1 MFNVNPSHLLL
12 SSASLEDGSFLAR
25 LAKLREGSR
34 CLFSSTLKHQVSQN
48 KEQEELH
55 CRPGRALCVV
65 WCDCAPLLARCY
77 LVFLDIV
84 TVLSGASVLGPNSSP
99 TSFDLSAI
107 SSIRTLCRVSLSFS
121 LIPSLGL
128 KTPRKRGSSSGVSGS
143 RWAPTMVIF
152 CCDLGQKHGVRRGQS
167 CRAVR

>member
-1 MFNVNPSHLLL
+1 MFCYNINPRDYWDHWDQPLTCCYPEPPHWRSGASWPGWQSYVMVLAACSPPPWNIKLEERIIKTTLQTAGCAL
-12 SSASLEDGSFLAR
+12 SVLP
-25 LAKLREGSR
+25 
-34 CLFSSTLKHQVSQN
+34 C
-48 KEQEELH
+48 
-55 CRPGRALCVV
+55 
-65 WCDCAPLLARCY
+65 

-84 TVLSGASVLGPNSSP
+84 TVLSGASVLGPSSSP

-152 CCDLGQKHGVRRGQS
+152 CCDLGQKHGVRWGSHARQ
-167 CRAVR
+167 

>member
-1 MFNVNPSHLLL
+1 ML
-12 SSASLEDGSFLAR
+12 
-25 LAKLREGSR
+25 
-34 CLFSSTLKHQVSQN
+34 
-48 KEQEELH
+48 
-55 CRPGRALCVV
+55 CRPGCAL
-65 WCDCAPLLARCY
+65 CAPLLARRY

-84 TVLSGASVLGPNSSP
+84 TVLSGASVLGPSSSP

-152 CCDLGQKHGVRRGQS
+152 CCDLGQKHGVRWGSHARQ
-167 CRAVR
+167 